1 MAVELEVYE
10 GNYCIAAIGIYF
22 SGKRFSY
29 FFEIWLP
36 YVGTYELNHLSSHTH
51 GFTAATLSVESV
63 IPLYRPSLSIQWSV
77 NNWLWVGRKFTV
89 LHVPIRPFWTKQFTL
104 KRRNDLQELIWAVT
118 VPSVGISINLLQRPF
133 YRTCQRLNI
142 INISSIHRS
151 NAASFTPCSWS
162 SLWGS

>member
-10 GNYCIAAIGIYF
+10 GISIYSSGAATLTFPENAFPIF
-22 SGKRFSY
+22 SKFGFRTLARMNST
-29 FFEIWLP
+29 ISL
-36 YVGTYELNHLSSHTH
+36 HTH

-63 IPLYRPSLSIQWSV
+63 IPLPSLSIQWSV
-77 NNWLWVGRKFTV
+77 NDWLCVGRKFTV

-142 INISSIHRS
+142 INTSSIHRS